1 MKVFIYNNGL
11 CDQKANAGGVKKF
24 KSAEDV
30 DSFLLTLCGAMN
42 RLAHRQ
48 IRVFVTNDEVEQHE
62 VDHKVIMGDNYGL
75 DLRGHSIKEVDTL
88 EVAASVSKKVAQYRE
103 AIGSRFQVDT
113 GGN

>member
-11 CDQKANAGGVKKF
+11 CDQKANAGGIKKF
-24 KSAEDV
+24 KSSEDV

-88 EVAASVSKKVAQYRE
+88 EVAASVSKKVSQYRE

>member
-1 MKVFIYNNGL
+1 MKVFIYKNGL
-11 CDQKANAGGVKKF
+11 CDQKANAGGIKKF
-24 KSAEDV
+24 KSSEDV
-30 DSFLLTLCGAMN
+30 DSFLLTMCGAMN

-48 IRVFVTNDEVEQHE
+48 IRVFVTNNEVEQHE

-88 EVAASVSKKVAQYRE
+88 EVAASVSDKVARYRE
-103 AIGSRFQVDT
+103 ATKDRFPIVH